1 MMIQSFAVAIRFHMN
16 EGPDPTM
23 LMKRQPMSQ
32 MRKNEATFG
41 LLGIMPW
48 FLGFLVFTAGPMIY
62 SGYLVFHDWELL
74 TPPVYVG
81 LDNIK
86 FLFEDRL
93 LPTVLWNTVIYTVV
107 SVPLQL
113 LVALGVALL
122 LNMNIRG
129 ANLYRAIVFLPSQT
143 PVVATAML
151 WFFIFS
157 PTQGLANEALGLFG
171 IPPQRWLWDI
181 QLVKP
186 ALIAIAVWSFG
197 AAMIIF
203 LAGLQDVPKD
213 LYEAAELDGAS
224 AWRKLI
230 NITVPMITP
239 TIFFNLVIG
248 LIGAFQVFT
257 PVYLMTGGGPGNSS
271 MMMGLYIYRQGF
283 EEFDMGYASTL
294 AWLLFL
300 IVIALTLL
308 QFSVARRWVYYESDD
323 R

>member
-1 MMIQSFAVAIRFHMN
+1 
-16 EGPDPTM
+16 
-23 LMKRQPMSQ
+23 
-32 MRKNEATFG
+32 MRRKEATFG

-48 FLGFLVFTAGPMIY
+48 FIGFLVFTAGPMIY
-62 SGYLVFHDWELL
+62 SAWLVFHDWELL
-74 TPPVYVG
+74 TPPVYTG

-86 FLFEDRL
+86 FLFKDPL
-93 LPTVLWNTVIYTVV
+93 LPTVLKNTVIYTVF

-122 LNMNIRG
+122 LNNNILG
-129 ANLYRAIVFLPSQT
+129 TNLYRAVVFLPSQT

-171 IPPQRWLWDI
+171 IPPQRWLWDVK
-181 QLVKP
+181 LVLP

-197 AAMIIF
+197 TAMIIF
-203 LAGLQDVPKD
+203 LAGLQDVPKS

-224 AWRKLI
+224 TWRKLI

-271 MMMGLYIYRQGF
+271 MVMSLYIYRHGF
-283 EEFDMGYASTL
+283 EQFNMGYASTL

-300 IVIALTLL
+300 IVIVLTLV
-308 QFSVARRWVYYESDD
+308 QFAVARRWVYYESDEN
-323 R
+323 

>member
-1 MMIQSFAVAIRFHMN
+1 MRFR
-16 EGPDPTM
+16 
-23 LMKRQPMSQ
+23 RQKMSV
-32 MRKNEATFG
+32 MRRKEATFG

-48 FLGFLVFTAGPMIY
+48 FIGFLVFTAGPMIY
-62 SGYLVFHDWELL
+62 SAWLVFHDWELL
-74 TPPVYVG
+74 TPPVYTG

-86 FLFEDRL
+86 FLFKDPL
-93 LPTVLWNTVIYTVV
+93 LPTVLKNTVIYTVF

-122 LNMNIRG
+122 LNNNILG
-129 ANLYRAIVFLPSQT
+129 TNLYRAVVFLPSQT

-171 IPPQRWLWDI
+171 IPPQRWLWDVK
-181 QLVKP
+181 LVLP

-197 AAMIIF
+197 TAMIIF
-203 LAGLQDVPKD
+203 LAGLQDVPKS

-224 AWRKLI
+224 TWRKLI

-271 MMMGLYIYRQGF
+271 MVMSLYIYRHGF
-283 EEFDMGYASTL
+283 EQFNMGYASTL

-300 IVIALTLL
+300 IVIVLTLV
-308 QFSVARRWVYYESDD
+308 QFAVARRWVYYESDEN
-323 R
+323 